1 MDKKIIEL
9 IKQALIEDGYDND
22 VTTFNLI
29 NKDMMLSGS
38 FIVKATGVV
47 SGIDVAKEVFRQINP
62 KIKMEILKDNGT
74 FVNRGDVI
82 ASIEGPMRDILRGER
97 VALNFLQRMSG
108 IAATTAKFVQELA
121 GTECKILDT
130 RKTTPLLRVLERQA
144 VRDGGGMNHRYN
156 LSDQVLIKDN
166 HIAAVG
172 SIEKAVEMVRKS
184 VGKTMKIEVEVE
196 TKEEFLEALGT
207 SADIIMLD
215 NMNNELMKE
224 LVEINN
230 HSKKI
235 EASGNMELKRVRSVA
250 LLGVD
255 YISVGALTHSY
266 KSLDIS
272 LKFYKNFPEV
282 NRLNNLFS
290 LIL

>member
-266 KSLDIS
+266 KSCLLYTSDAAD
-272 LKFYKNFPEV
+272 E
-282 NRLNNLFS
+282 
-290 LIL
+290 

>member
-9 IKQALIEDGYDND
+9 IKLALEEDGFDND
-22 VTTFNLI
+22 VTTLNLVSKE
-29 NKDMMLSGS
+29 NMLSGS

-62 KIKMEILKDNGT
+62 KIKMEILKPNGS

-108 IAATTAKFVQELA
+108 IAGTTAKFVQEMV

-130 RKTTPLLRVLERQA
+130 RKTTPLIRILERQA
-144 VRDGGGMNHRYN
+144 VRDGGGTNHRYN

-172 SIEKAVEMVRKS
+172 TISKAVEMARKA
-184 VGKTMKIEVEVE
+184 VGKSMKIEVEVE
-196 TKEEFLEALGT
+196 SKEEFMEALST

-215 NMNNELMKE
+215 NMNNDLMKE

-230 HSKKI
+230 HKKKL

-272 LKFYKNFPEV
+272 LKFYKKNY
-282 NRLNNLFS
+282 
-290 LIL
+290 

>member
-1 MDKKIIEL
+1 MDKKITEL
-9 IKQALIEDGYDND
+9 IKMALIEDGYEND
-22 VTTFNLI
+22 VTTLNLVD
-29 NKDMMLSGS
+29 KDVMLLGS

-47 SGIDVAKEVFRQINP
+47 SGIDVAKEVFRVVNP
-62 KIKMEILKDNGT
+62 KIKMQILKENGT

-121 GTECKILDT
+121 ETNCKILDT
-130 RKTTPLLRVLERQA
+130 RKTTPLLRILERQA
-144 VRDGGGMNHRYN
+144 VRDGGGTNHRYN

-172 SIEKAVEMVRKS
+172 SITKAVEMARKA
-184 VGKTMKIEVEVE
+184 VGKAMKVEIEVE
-196 TKEEFLEALGT
+196 TKEEFLEALNT

-224 LVEINN
+224 LVEIKKTV
-230 HSKKI
+230 HSDKKL

-250 LLGVD
+250 LIGVD

-272 LKFYKNFPEV
+272 LKFYKNFTKK
-282 NRLNNLFS
+282 N
-290 LIL
+290 

>member
-1 MDKKIIEL
+1 MDKKITEL
-9 IKQALIEDGYDND
+9 IKMALIEDGYEND
-22 VTTFNLI
+22 VTTLNLVD
-29 NKDMMLSGS
+29 KDVMLSGS

-47 SGIDVAKEVFRQINP
+47 SGIDVAKEVFRVVNP
-62 KIKMEILKDNGT
+62 KIKMQILKENGT

-121 GTECKILDT
+121 ETNCKILDT
-130 RKTTPLLRVLERQA
+130 RKTTPLLRILERQA
-144 VRDGGGMNHRYN
+144 VRDGGGTNHRYN

-172 SIEKAVEMVRKS
+172 SITKTVEMARKAV
-184 VGKTMKIEVEVE
+184 GKAMKVEIEVE
-196 TKEEFLEALGT
+196 TKEEFLEALNT

-224 LVEINN
+224 LVEIKKTV
-230 HSKKI
+230 HSDKKL

-250 LLGVD
+250 LIGVD

-272 LKFYKNFPEV
+272 LKFYKNFTKK
-282 NRLNNLFS
+282 N
-290 LIL
+290 